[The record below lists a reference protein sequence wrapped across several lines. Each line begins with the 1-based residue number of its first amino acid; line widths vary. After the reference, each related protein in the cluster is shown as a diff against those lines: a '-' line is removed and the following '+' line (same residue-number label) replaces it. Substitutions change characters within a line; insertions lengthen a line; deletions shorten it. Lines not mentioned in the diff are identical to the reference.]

1 MACSTI
7 IDAATDQQEEKMRRL
22 LALILIIMVNI
33 TSINFSLAHGEEDF
47 AKAEELIRQKISCGE
62 LTDEQLEL
70 IGEYYTEQMHPGE
83 LHEIMDEKMGGES
96 SESLRQA
103 HINMGL
109 AFYCGEHGLMS
120 SGMMNTMMGRGM
132 MNGFSNI
139 RSSSY
144 YGAGMTGPGIFIGV
158 IITLIIIILVLLI
171 VWLMRQIQT
180 PRRRR

>member
-1 MACSTI
+1 
-7 IDAATDQQEEKMRRL
+7 MRRL
-22 LALILIIMVNI
+22 LALILIIIVNI
-33 TSINFSLAHGEEDF
+33 ISINFSSAHSEEDF
-47 AKAEELIRQKISCGE
+47 AKAEELIKQKISCSE

-70 IGEYYTEQMHPGE
+70 IGEYYMEQMHPGE
-83 LHEIMDEKMGGES
+83 LHEIMDEKMGGEG

-109 AFYCGEHGLMS
+109 AFYCGEHGSMS

-139 RSSSY
+139 KSSSY
-144 YGAGMTGPGIFIGV
+144 YGTGMTGPRIFV
-158 IITLIIIILVLLI
+158 WAIIILIIVVLVLLI
-171 VWLMRQIQT
+171 VWLMKQIQN